1 MMNGVMK
8 LFARSC
14 SGLSQGGDDT
24 CQPCQQL
31 VKNKTLA
38 GIFMWIEDRDRENT
52 GFTYIG
58 FSELQEMLRQK
69 NRLVEFYRL
78 CGLNQERKL
87 LAKATTLSDQK
98 QLLMVIASGKVSR
111 VDCLLSIGLHQ
122 KKGAHGLLA
131 LYMAA
136 TEDHYNPKSYTEE
149 EDMKAVLMWRLG
161 GN

>member
-14 SGLSQGGDDT
+14 SCLSQGGDDT

-31 VKNKTLA
+31 VKNKTLE

-78 CGLNQERKL
+78 RGLNQERKL

-98 QLLMVIASGKVSR
+98 QLLMVIASGKVS
-111 VDCLLSIGLHQ
+111 
-122 KKGAHGLLA
+122 
-131 LYMAA
+131 
-136 TEDHYNPKSYTEE
+136 
-149 EDMKAVLMWRLG
+149 
-161 GN
+161 